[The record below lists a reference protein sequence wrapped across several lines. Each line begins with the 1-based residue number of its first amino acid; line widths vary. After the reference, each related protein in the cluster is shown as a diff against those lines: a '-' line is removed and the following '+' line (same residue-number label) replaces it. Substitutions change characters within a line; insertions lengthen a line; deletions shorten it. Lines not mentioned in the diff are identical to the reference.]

1 MSSPNLMR
9 AIVLLTIGVFL
20 LVVSFQMDDIRD
32 LCYPAKATLVRI
44 IQGPLHSK
52 YGIFHYTI
60 GQKNYEYT
68 ERLPFPIKKGMSLKI
83 YAYKR
88 NPGECIPIAYHIRRY
103 IISAVSMILIGI
115 GFIFLLCHFFA

>member
-1 MSSPNLMR
+1 MIASVFL
-9 AIVLLTIGVFL
+9 AVGVFL

-44 IQGPLHSK
+44 IQGPMHSM

-60 GQKNYEYT
+60 NGKNYEYT
-68 ERLPFPIKKGMSLKI
+68 ERLLFPIKKGISLKI

-88 NPGECIPIAYHIRRY
+88 NPDECIPIAYHIRRY
-103 IISAVSMILIGI
+103 IISGISMILIGV
-115 GFIFLLCHFFA
+115 GFIFLLCHFFV